1 MGAPCVTTTRASI
14 SLVTI
19 ETHDHS
25 ATPARVFGVVVHPER
40 SDARAAAI
48 TAATT
53 LREAGLHVVGC
64 KQDEWPP
71 TDVFEVVPSETFASE
86 IDVALVFGGDGTFLR
101 AAYLARDGGVPLLG
115 VNLGRLGFLSECELP
130 EVPDALD
137 RLIAGDYLVED
148 RMTLSASVLD
158 ADGRITAESW
168 ALNDASVERRD
179 PQRLIVLDVAIGE
192 TKLTSIPADALIC
205 ASPTGSTAYA
215 FSAGGPILSPLVEAL
230 VLTPVAPHTLFNRT
244 IVVDPHD
251 VISIRPSGQKN
262 PCVVSMDGRESLAVP
277 PHGEVRITRGKAPVR
292 MVRLRPFDFY
302 ERIREK
308 FGLR

>member
-1 MGAPCVTTTRASI
+1 MTT
-14 SLVTI
+14 
-19 ETHDHS
+19 ETHDDP
-25 ATPARVFGVVVHPER
+25 APPARVFGIVVHAQR
-40 SDARAAAI
+40 RDARAAAI
-48 TAATT
+48 AAATT
-53 LREAGLHVVGC
+53 LRGAGMRVVGC
-64 KQDEWPP
+64 KQEDWPP
-71 TDVFEVVPSETFASE
+71 TDTFDVVPPDMFATE

-137 RLIAGDYLVED
+137 RLIAGDYQVED
-148 RMTLSASVLD
+148 RMTLTASVLD
-158 ADGRITAESW
+158 ADGRPAAESW

-179 PQRLIVLDVAIGE
+179 PQRLIVLDVAIGATE
-192 TKLTSIPADALIC
+192 LTSIPADALIC

-244 IVVDPHD
+244 IVVDPD
-251 VISIRPSGQKN
+251 EVISIRPAENQN

-277 PHGEVRITRGKAPVR
+277 PHGEVRVTRGRAPVR

-302 ERIREK
+302 DRIREK

>member
-1 MGAPCVTTTRASI
+1 MGPRASI
-14 SLVTI
+14 ALVTI
-19 ETHDHS
+19 ETRDDS

-40 SDARAAAI
+40 SDARDAATAAA
-48 TAATT
+48 AM
-53 LREAGLHVVGC
+53 LHDAGLQVVGC

-71 TDVFEVVPSETFASE
+71 TDAFEVLPSEVFAAE

-101 AAYLARDGGVPLLG
+101 AAYLARDVGVPLLG

-130 EVPDALD
+130 EVPDALE

-148 RMTLSASVLD
+148 RMTLSARLLD
-158 ADGRITAESW
+158 ADGRITADGW

-244 IVVDPHD
+244 IVVDPD
-251 VISIRPSGQKN
+251 EVISIRPSGQKN
-262 PCVVSMDGRESLAVP
+262 LCVVSMDGRETLVVP
-277 PHGEVRITRGKAPVR
+277 PHGEVRVTRGRTPVR

>member
-1 MGAPCVTTTRASI
+1 MRDDRAQ
-14 SLVTI
+14 
-19 ETHDHS
+19 
-25 ATPARVFGVVVHPER
+25 PARVFGIVVHAGR
-40 SDARAAAI
+40 HDARAAAI
-48 TAATT
+48 SAATT
-53 LREAGLHVVGC
+53 LRGAGLRVVGC
-64 KQDEWPP
+64 KQEDWPP
-71 TDVFEVVPSETFASE
+71 TDIFDVAPAESFAAE

-101 AAYLARDGGVPLLG
+101 AAYLTRDGGVPLLG

-137 RLIAGDYLVED
+137 RLIAGDYQVED

-158 ADGRITAESW
+158 ADGRLTAESW

-179 PQRLIVLDVAIGE
+179 PRRLIVLDVAIGS
-192 TKLTSIPADALIC
+192 TALTSIPADALIC

-244 IVVDPHD
+244 IVVDPD
-251 VISIRPSGQKN
+251 EVISIRPATSQN

-277 PHGEVRITRGKAPVR
+277 PHGEVRVTRGRAPVR
-292 MVRLRPFDFY
+292 MIRLRPFDFY
-302 ERIREK
+302 DLIREK